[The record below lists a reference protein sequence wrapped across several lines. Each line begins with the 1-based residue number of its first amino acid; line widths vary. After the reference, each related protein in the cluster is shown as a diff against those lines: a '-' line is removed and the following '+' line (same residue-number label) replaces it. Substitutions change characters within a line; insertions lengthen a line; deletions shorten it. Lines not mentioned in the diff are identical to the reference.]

1 MTTQPQRAKF
11 QSRSRRKELQGMN
24 NLSTAS
30 LLLVAF
36 FFGGAL
42 VAPPLA
48 KAQFDVRISEVAI
61 PFTFHAGNETM
72 PPGTYRFEARL
83 NHLIVLHGP
92 NDQPEYVL
100 VHNAVSLRPREMG
113 TVVFYRY
120 GETYFLK
127 QVWYRENPSG
137 IECYTTS
144 AEKRMLGASNHR
156 LPGLKIILS
165 MAPDGGSAGARKR

>member
-1 MTTQPQRAKF
+1 
-11 QSRSRRKELQGMN
+11 MN

-72 PPGTYRFEARL
+72 PAGTYRLEDRL
-83 NHLIVLHGP
+83 NHLVVLRGP
-92 NDQPEYVL
+92 NDQPEYLL
-100 VHNAVSLRPREMG
+100 VHNAISLRPQEAG

-127 QVWYRENPSG
+127 QIWYEENPSG
-137 IECYTTS
+137 IECYVS
-144 AEKRMLGASNHR
+144 RAEKSMLQASNHR
-156 LPGLKIILS
+156 LPGIRIILS
-165 MAPDGGSAGARKR
+165 MVSGGGSAGARKR

>member
-1 MTTQPQRAKF
+1 
-11 QSRSRRKELQGMN
+11 MN
-24 NLSTAS
+24 NLRPTS
-30 LLLVAF
+30 LFSVAIFLLV
-36 FFGGAL
+36 GAL
-42 VAPPLA
+42 ISPPLMT
-48 KAQFDVRISEVAI
+48 AQFDARVSEVVI

-72 PPGTYRFEARL
+72 PPGTYRFEDRL
-83 NHLIVLHGP
+83 NHLVVLHGP

-100 VHNAVSLRPREMG
+100 VHNAVSLRPRETG
-113 TVVFYRY
+113 TVVFSRY

-127 QVWYRENPSG
+127 QVWYGENLSG

-144 AEKRMLGASNHR
+144 TEKRMLRASNHR